1 MILIEYSI
9 NIIFLGAIMLSKE
22 RVYGENKEKGN
33 KALENELMIRAN
45 SAYIPNNPD
54 FDPSKDVP
62 QARSCDTM
70 LGIIGNN

>member
-1 MILIEYSI
+1 
-9 NIIFLGAIMLSKE
+9 MLSPDQVLNAPHEEGQDSKE
-22 RVYGENKEKGN
+22 GN
-33 KALENELMIRAN
+33 GGFH

-70 LGIIGNN
+70 MGIIAND